1 MKRLYKA
8 SILLMVIALPAA
20 ALPFVFTAA
29 PVTVAP
35 APAAS
40 NLCFT
45 TGAVTYRVSLGT
57 PAPDYRVKIGA
68 FDPDSNPGSGPH
80 LRIQP
85 VDNVESADFALV
97 DDLGGVDGNTC
108 ASGSLTK
115 TVQVVGETGTADL
128 TLSLSDEPADA
139 DLKLFV
145 HSARFGHRDAA
156 ALFAAMRLHQ
166 AGQKLAQYR

>member
-1 MKRLYKA
+1 MKRLHITL
-8 SILLMVIALPAA
+8 ILLMVIGLPAA
-20 ALPFVFTAA
+20 ALPFFFTDA

-35 APAAS
+35 VPFVS

-45 TGAVTYRVSLGT
+45 AGAVTYRVSMGT
-57 PAPDYRVKIGA
+57 PSPDYRVKIGA
-68 FDPDSNPGSGPH
+68 SDPD
-80 LRIQP
+80 LRIQL

-97 DDLGGVDGNTC
+97 DDLGGADGTTC
-108 ASGSLTK
+108 ASRGLIK
-115 TVQVVGETGTADL
+115 TVQVVGDTSPADV
-128 TLSLSDEPADA
+128 TLSLSGEGTDA

-145 HSARFGHRDAA
+145 HSARFGERDAA

>member
-1 MKRLYKA
+1 MKRLHITL
-8 SILLMVIALPAA
+8 ILLMVIGLPAA
-20 ALPFVFTAA
+20 ALPFFFTDA

-35 APAAS
+35 VPFVS

-45 TGAVTYRVSLGT
+45 AGAVTYRVSMGT
-57 PAPDYRVKIGA
+57 PSPDYRVKIGA
-68 FDPDSNPGSGPH
+68 SDPDSGPY
-80 LRIQP
+80 LRIQL

-97 DDLGGVDGNTC
+97 DDLGGAEANC
-108 ASGSLTK
+108 ASAGLIK
-115 TVQVVGETGTADL
+115 TVQVVGESATADA
-128 TLSLSDEPADA
+128 TLSLSGEPADA

-145 HSARFGHRDAA
+145 HSDRFGQRDAA

>member
-1 MKRLYKA
+1 MTRLHKA
-8 SILLMVIALPAA
+8 LILLVVIVIALPAA
-20 ALPFVFTAA
+20 ALPFFLPAA

-35 APAAS
+35 AAVAS

-45 TGAVTYRVSLGT
+45 TGAVTYRVSMGT
-57 PAPDYRVKIGA
+57 PSPDYRVKIG
-68 FDPDSNPGSGPH
+68 DSNPDSGPH
-80 LRIQP
+80 LRIQL

-97 DDLGGVDGNTC
+97 DDFSGTDANTC
-108 ASGSLTK
+108 ASAGTIK
-115 TVQVVGETGTADL
+115 TVQVVGETGTADV
-128 TLSLSDEPADA
+128 TLSLSGEPADA

-145 HSARFGHRDAA
+145 HSDRFGHRDAA

>member
-1 MKRLYKA
+1 MKRLHITL
-8 SILLMVIALPAA
+8 ILLMVIGLPAA
-20 ALPFVFTAA
+20 ALPFLFTDA

-35 APAAS
+35 VPFVS

-45 TGAVTYRVSLGT
+45 TGAVTYRVSMGT
-57 PAPDYRVKIGA
+57 PSPDYRVKIGA
-68 FDPDSNPGSGPH
+68 SDSGPY
-80 LRIQP
+80 LRIQL

-97 DDLGGVDGNTC
+97 DDLGGTDGNTC
-108 ASGSLTK
+108 ASAGLVK
-115 TVQVVGETGTADL
+115 TVQVVGETGTADV
-128 TLSLSDEPADA
+128 TLSLSGDGTDA

-145 HSARFGHRDAA
+145 HSARYGQRDAA

>member
-1 MKRLYKA
+1 MKRLHKA
-8 SILLMVIALPAA
+8 LILLMVTGMPAA
-20 ALPFVFTAA
+20 ALPFLFTAA

-35 APAAS
+35 APVVA

-45 TGAVTYRVSLGT
+45 AGAVTYRVSMGT
-57 PAPDYRVKIGA
+57 PSPDYRVKIGA
-68 FDPDSNPGSGPH
+68 SDPDSGPY
-80 LRIQP
+80 LRIQL

-97 DDLGGVDGNTC
+97 DDLGGADGTTC
-108 ASGSLTK
+108 ASRGLIK
-115 TVQVVGETGTADL
+115 TVQVVGDTSPADV
-128 TLSLSDEPADA
+128 TLSLSGEGTDA

-145 HSARFGHRDAA
+145 HSARFGERDAA